1 MPLGPRLAERVGERR
16 GLAVGLVLTITV
28 VAFENLGV
36 ATAMPV
42 VAREL
47 GGLSLYGWAF
57 TAPLLASIVGI
68 TVAGRQVDRL
78 GPGLPF
84 AAGLVLF
91 ATGLTIAGTAR
102 TMPILV
108 AGRFVQGLG
117 TGAVPPVAYAAIGRA
132 FADRARARMFA
143 LMSTA
148 WVLPGVV
155 GPAIAG
161 TVAEEIGWR
170 WVFLAIVPLVFATG
184 CLALPTLLA
193 IGRPAVVATSGI
205 RGPIGRAAALAAG
218 VGLVVAGLS
227 WLSPLAIPVVI
238 AGIAI
243 ATRPLQKLLPR
254 GTLKLARGLPAAAAA
269 RGLQTFAFFGAEAY
283 IPLALNDL
291 RNQRAAVAG
300 LVLTGSTITWT
311 TGAWVQER
319 SGHAAG
325 RRRLVGRGFV
335 VLTAGVVLG
344 SMVLLD
350 AVPVAAAAAGWAL
363 AGLGMGMSYSG
374 LSLIVLAEA
383 PPGREGEATSALQ
396 LSDVLG
402 MALGTGLGGAAVALG
417 NAAGWSPRPGVAVA
431 FALAAT
437 AGVLACAASRRL
449 PMGRE
454 TDHEDPLAI
463 HGAVGDPGIGADR
476 SPSG

>member
-1 MPLGPRLAERVGERR
+1 
-16 GLAVGLVLTITV
+16 
-28 VAFENLGV
+28 
-36 ATAMPV
+36 
-42 VAREL
+42 
-47 GGLSLYGWAF
+47 
-57 TAPLLASIVGI
+57 
-68 TVAGRQVDRL
+68 
-78 GPGLPF
+78 
-84 AAGLVLF
+84 
-91 ATGLTIAGTAR
+91 
-102 TMPILV
+102 MPILV

-161 TVAEEIGWR
+161 TVAEQVGWR

-193 IGRPAVVATSGI
+193 LGRPAADHPATAA
-205 RGPIGRAAALAAG
+205 RRRIGNAIALAAG

-227 WLSPLAIPVVI
+227 WLSPLAIPVVVL
-238 AGIAI
+238 GIAV
-243 ATRPLQKLLPR
+243 AAVPLKRLLPH
-254 GTLKLARGLPAAAAA
+254 GTLTLRRGLPAAVAA

-283 IPLALNDL
+283 VPLALNDL
-291 RNQRAAVAG
+291 RGQRAAVAG

-311 TGAWVQER
+311 AGAWIQER
-319 SGHAAG
+319 TSGHVAN

-335 VLTAGVVLG
+335 VLTTGVVLG
-344 SMVLLD
+344 ATVLID
-350 AVPVAAAAAGWAL
+350 AVPVFAAAAGWAL

-431 FALAAT
+431 FFLAAT
-437 AGVLACAASRRL
+437 AGVLACVASHRL
-449 PMGRE
+449 PVGRE
-454 TDHEDPLAI
+454 TRHEDPLAI
-463 HGAVGDPGIGADR
+463 HGSVGDPGIGADR
-476 SPSG
+476 RPIG